1 MKKGTI
7 EISKDK
13 SGTSKATLK
22 LENELTYVN
31 VVSLKEEVI
40 KNLANFD
47 QIYIQANLFQIDLT
61 GVQLLYSIRKSCLA
75 AKKQVV
81 FSIKM
86 NDELQNLLIRS
97 GFKDLLN

>member
-13 SGTSKATLK
+13 SGISKATLK

-31 VVSLKEEVI
+31 VVSLKEEVMRH
-40 KNLANFD
+40 LPEFD

-61 GVQLLYSIRKSCLA
+61 GIQLLYSIRKTCLA

-81 FSIKM
+81 LSIKM
-86 NDELQNLLIRS
+86 NEELQNLLVRS
-97 GFKDLLN
+97 GFNDLLN